1 MNNTVIDVS
10 LALFWLAYLGL
21 HVWLVRADPVEEA
34 PMIHEAKG

>member
-21 HVWLVRADPVEEA
+21 HVWLVRADPVEEI